1 MVRALNTV
9 LSQCLL
15 TSQLLKQRVWIWVL
29 AGSLLYF
36 LGEENLPW
44 ECLNSHHSKNT
55 GGTNVHLNEDCCQL
69 ETTTNIY
76 FNPSTPMNDQD
87 RISHHNIYTI
97 STR

>member
-1 MVRALNTV
+1 MSAYRPTFKAKSLD
-9 LSQCLL
+9 L
-15 TSQLLKQRVWIWVL
+15 
-29 AGSLLYF
+29 GS
-36 LGEENLPW
+36 GEENLPW
-44 ECLNSHHSKNT
+44 ECLTSHHSKNT

-76 FNPSTPMNDQD
+76 FNPLTPMNDQD

>member
-9 LSQCLL
+9 LRQCLL
-15 TSQLLKQRVWIWVL
+15 TGQLLKQRVWIWVL

-44 ECLNSHHSKNT
+44 ECLTSHHSKNT
-55 GGTNVHLNEDCCQL
+55 GGINVHLNEDCCQL
-69 ETTTNIY
+69 ELI
-76 FNPSTPMNDQD
+76 NPSTPMNDQD

>member
-15 TSQLLKQRVWIWVL
+15 TGQLLKQRVWIWVL

-55 GGTNVHLNEDCCQL
+55 GGTNVHLNEDVANWKLQL
-69 ETTTNIY
+69 TFILTLQL
-76 FNPSTPMNDQD
+76 P
-87 RISHHNIYTI
+87 
-97 STR
+97 